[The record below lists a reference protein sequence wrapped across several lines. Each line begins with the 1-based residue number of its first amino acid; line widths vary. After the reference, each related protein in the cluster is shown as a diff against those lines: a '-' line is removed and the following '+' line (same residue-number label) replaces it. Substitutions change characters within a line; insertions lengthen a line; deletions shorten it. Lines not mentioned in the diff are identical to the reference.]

1 MGESHDFEIRTD
13 REGIMWLS
21 GELDMANVESFL
33 ERTEGNLDGQP
44 TAVLDLSGLKF
55 VDSTGIRAFLRLAAK
70 RSEGIVLRDPRPN
83 VRSVLAVT
91 GIDERIGV
99 RIQGSSG

>member
-1 MGESHDFEIRTD
+1 
-13 REGIMWLS
+13 MWLS

-33 ERTEGNLDGQP
+33 ERTERNLDGQP

-55 VDSTGIRAFLRLAAK
+55 VDSTGIRAFLRLAST

-91 GIDERIGV
+91 GIDERMGV